1 MEEHMDST
9 GKQVEERAGKEAFAR
24 IKVIGVGGGGSNAVN
39 RMMDEGIKGVEFI
52 SVNTDAQAL
61 MLSKAPTKV
70 RLGDKLT
77 RGLGAGGNPEIG
89 RKAAE
94 ESADELY
101 NVLRGA
107 DMVFVTAGMGGG
119 TGTGAAPVVAQI
131 AKESNALT
139 IGVVTR
145 PFTFE
150 GMRRLQSA
158 EDGIT
163 KLKEHAD
170 TLIAIPNDR
179 LLQVADK
186 RASLQD
192 AFRLADDVLHQGI
205 QGISELITIPGL
217 INLDFA
223 DVRAIM
229 SEGGAALMAVGNG
242 TGDERAKKAAED
254 AISSKLLDITI
265 DGARGVL
272 FNVTGGPN
280 MTLFEVNQAAAII
293 RETSHP
299 DVNMIFGAVIDPNMG
314 DDIRITVIATGFER
328 SSMPR
333 RALERQPR
341 ATENRRSEP
350 ITYNMRPSESVS
362 VHADPQSG
370 EAKSASLPPMNKDDL
385 DIPTFLRNRR

>member
-1 MEEHMDST
+1 MEEHMDPIRKHQPIET
-9 GKQVEERAGKEAFAR
+9 FAR
-24 IKVIGVGGGGSNAVN
+24 IKVIGVGGGGQNAVN
-39 RMMDEGIKGVEFI
+39 RMIEEGIQGVEFI
-52 SVNTDAQAL
+52 ASNTDAQAL
-61 MLSKAPTKV
+61 TLSRAPTRV

-77 RGLGAGGNPEIG
+77 RGLGAGGDPEIG

-94 ESADELY
+94 ETADELY
-101 NVLRGA
+101 SVLKGS

-150 GMRRLQSA
+150 GMRRMQAA
-158 EDGIT
+158 EAGIG

-179 LLQVADK
+179 LLQIADK

-205 QGISELITIPGL
+205 QGISELITTPGL

-229 SEGGAALMAVGNG
+229 CEGGAALMAVGKG
-242 TGDERAKKAAED
+242 AGDDRAKKAAET
-254 AISSKLLDITI
+254 AISSQLLDITI

-293 RETSHP
+293 RETAHP
-299 DVNMIFGAVIDPNMG
+299 DVNMMFGAVIDPNMG

-341 ATENRRSEP
+341 IDAKRSDAAV
-350 ITYNMRPSESVS
+350 YMRPSESVS
-362 VHADPQSG
+362 VHADVQSG
-370 EAKSASLPPMNKDDL
+370 EAKPASPTSVNNDDL

>member
-1 MEEHMDST
+1 
-9 GKQVEERAGKEAFAR
+9 
-24 IKVIGVGGGGSNAVN
+24 
-39 RMMDEGIKGVEFI
+39 
-52 SVNTDAQAL
+52 
-61 MLSKAPTKV
+61 
-70 RLGDKLT
+70 
-77 RGLGAGGNPEIG
+77 
-89 RKAAE
+89 
-94 ESADELY
+94 
-101 NVLRGA
+101 
-107 DMVFVTAGMGGG
+107 MVFVTAGMGGG

-131 AKESNALT
+131 AKESGALT

-158 EDGIT
+158 EVGIG

-229 SEGGAALMAVGNG
+229 SEGGAALMAVGKG
-242 TGDERAKKAAED
+242 AGDERAKKAAED

-293 RETSHP
+293 RETAHP

-314 DDIRITVIATGFER
+314 DDIRVTVIATGFER

-341 ATENRRSEP
+341 TESRRTE
-350 ITYNMRPSESVS
+350 TVGYMRPSEPVS
-362 VHADPQSG
+362 VPADYQSG
-370 EAKSASLPPMNKDDL
+370 EHKPAGASSPSVNKDDL

>member
-1 MEEHMDST
+1 MEVDMDST
-9 GKQVEERAGKEAFAR
+9 NKHDSEQQAESRVEPIAR

-39 RMMDEGIKGVEFI
+39 RMIDEGIQGVEFI
-52 SVNTDAQAL
+52 AVNTDAQAL
-61 MLSKAPTKV
+61 VGAKAKSRL

-77 RGLGAGGNPEIG
+77 RGLGAGGDPEIG

-101 NVLRGA
+101 NALKGS

-119 TGTGAAPVVAQI
+119 TGTGAAPVVAQV
-131 AKESNALT
+131 AKESGALT

-150 GMRRLQSA
+150 GMRRMQSA
-158 EDGIT
+158 EQGIG

-170 TLIAIPNDR
+170 TLIVIRNDR
-179 LLQVADK
+179 LLQIADK

-229 SEGGAALMAVGNG
+229 SEGGAALMAVGKG
-242 TGDERAKKAAED
+242 SGDRKSKKAAED

-328 SSMPR
+328 TSMPR
-333 RALERQPR
+333 RALERLTTH
-341 ATENRRSEP
+341 AD
-350 ITYNMRPSESVS
+350 RPASHAGSIPLQSSPFSRPTESVS
-362 VHADPQSG
+362 VNAEHRP
-370 EAKSASLPPMNKDDL
+370 ASEQKAAP
-385 DIPTFLRNRR
+385 

>member
-1 MEEHMDST
+1 MDST
-9 GKQVEERAGKEAFAR
+9 NKQDSEQQVESKVEPIAR

-39 RMMDEGIKGVEFI
+39 RMIDEGIQGVEFI

-61 MLSKAPTKV
+61 VGAKSKSRL

-77 RGLGAGGNPEIG
+77 RGLGAGGDPEIG

-101 NVLRGA
+101 NALKGS

-119 TGTGAAPVVAQI
+119 TGTGAAPVVAQV
-131 AKESNALT
+131 AKESGALT

-150 GMRRLQSA
+150 GMRRMQSA
-158 EDGIT
+158 EVGIG

-170 TLIAIPNDR
+170 TLIVIPNDR
-179 LLQVADK
+179 LLQIADK

-229 SEGGAALMAVGNG
+229 SEGGAALMAVGKG
-242 TGDERAKKAAED
+242 SGDERAKKAAED

-272 FNVTGGPN
+272 FNVSGGPN

-293 RETSHP
+293 RETAHP
-299 DVNMIFGAVIDPNMG
+299 DVNLIFGAVIDPNMG

-328 SSMPR
+328 NGIPR
-333 RALERQPR
+333 RVLEKQPR
-341 ATENRRSEP
+341 TEPRRSESAS
-350 ITYNMRPSESVS
+350 YMRPTESVS
-362 VHADPQSG
+362 VHADVQSG
-370 EAKSASLPPMNKDDL
+370 EARQAPLPPVNNDDL